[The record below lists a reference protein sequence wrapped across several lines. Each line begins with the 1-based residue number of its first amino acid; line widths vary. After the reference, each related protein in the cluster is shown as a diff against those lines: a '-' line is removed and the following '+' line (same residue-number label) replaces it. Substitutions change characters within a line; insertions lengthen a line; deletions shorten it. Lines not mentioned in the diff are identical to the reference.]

1 MGSLV
6 AQVPAFRESEPVVID
21 PPPAPPSGRWI
32 HLPNGRL
39 TALQTSPTASPV
51 VARSVPLAV
60 GGVSPAIVFTPRPII
75 GGSFPPV
82 TYSASDVGVIPPV
95 AIYPQFPTR
104 FPPHI
109 TDDDFA
115 EFDVIVTETGD
126 VESVRARR
134 VPPTMGEAVRM
145 TMSLSAAKTW
155 RFRPGLKDGEPIR
168 YRQVIR
174 VLNN

>member
-1 MGSLV
+1 VLGS
-6 AQVPAFRESEPVVID
+6 
-21 PPPAPPSGRWI
+21 
-32 HLPNGRL
+32 
-39 TALQTSPTASPV
+39 
-51 VARSVPLAV
+51 
-60 GGVSPAIVFTPRPII
+60 
-75 GGSFPPV
+75 SFPPL
-82 TYSASDVGVIPPV
+82 TYSASDIGVVPPV
-95 AIYPQFPTR
+95 SIYPQFPTR

-109 TDDDFA
+109 TADDFA

-174 VLNN
+174 VLKN